1 MKADSPVTENVRII
15 PEGLCFRTTSS
26 LWKG

>member
-1 MKADSPVTENVRII
+1 MKADGPVMENVRII

-26 LWKG
+26 LRKG